1 MRTLI
6 LCAMILMGTC
16 TYTLQAKGD
25 KKQADIYA
33 THPWYGK
40 RIAYIGDSV
49 TDPHQGGGQVTH
61 YWQFLS
67 DWLHS
72 TPLVYAVSG
81 YDWTH
86 AIGLT
91 DKLHK
96 EVGQDVDAIIVF
108 LGTNDYNGDL
118 PLGNWFTEKAEHV
131 QRGKGGKD
139 FEDVRLHRTLSMDQ
153 GTLRG
158 QNQCGHETSEG
169 ALPHQAD
176 CIAHSPASWICLLWE
191 RESSAQRGLS
201 E

>member
-1 MRTLI
+1 MRTFI

-25 KKQADIYA
+25 KKQADTYA
-33 THPWYGK
+33 THPWHGK

-131 QRGKGGKD
+131 QRGKAARILRTYD
-139 FEDVRLHRTLSMDQ
+139 FTVRSAWTKEHCGAESMW
-153 GTLRG
+153 
-158 QNQCGHETSEG
+158 
-169 ALPHQAD
+169 P
-176 CIAHSPASWICLLWE
+176 
-191 RESSAQRGLS
+191 
-201 E
+201 